1 MIILMQNSAK
11 VAFRQPHNLEIAQ
24 EQAPERAMA
33 AGDAGDAEY
42 VRDAEHAGDA
52 EYAAGA
58 AYEELEDVTE
68 GLLVSAL
75 SGEYAAGVAYEQLEE
90 DADYWADADVSDG
103 EMADAR
109 LNPTVE
115 KLAKALTNHYPE
127 IRARKFWATTSLDNA
142 DMARVIPKRKGY
154 ELWETM
160 VAAIMQILAF
170 FFAAQFDLN
179 PAFLQYPVK
188 KVVDGSKAEQKAIKA
203 FDQKY
208 ASRLTPEVV
217 ERLIAVWDMWSSVMQ
232 FARIIGSRAFEEY
245 GYGLP
250 RGSPWIEFIGLATVM
265 AQQYKKLIEFGER
278 KPGAIYEKSR
288 ILVHVSWLRRWLRAK
303 INPSG
308 FRREQSHWKH
318 CWDIV
323 TLRVMKNGIL
333 DVGKSRFMP
342 AKFEFAPEPEL
353 GIVGERDT
361 ESETDDEDTDVEMAT
376 IEEEEE
382 ITADDELGEAL
393 DPRLRGATGSA
404 AVQSEQVDVDMGGTM
419 EASTVE
425 NHMSSDGN
433 NGDRI
438 GRAPMGF
445 AGGFGQNS
453 GGRGGI
459 RSTYIGMGRYADGAR
474 ADGNTTVY
482 AHDPETNE
490 YIVVTRDDPR
500 SGTIQ

>member
-1 MIILMQNSAK
+1 
-11 VAFRQPHNLEIAQ
+11 
-24 EQAPERAMA
+24 MA
-33 AGDAGDAEY
+33 TGDAGDAEY
-42 VRDAEHAGDA
+42 VWDAEYTGDV

-68 GLLVSAL
+68 DLLVSGL

-90 DADYWADADVSDG
+90 DADYWADGDVSDG
-103 EMADAR
+103 EMADVR

-115 KLAKALTNHYPE
+115 KLAKALTNHYPG

-142 DMARVIPKRKGY
+142 DMARVIPNRSGY

-160 VAAIMQILAF
+160 VAAVMQILAF
-170 FFAAQFDLN
+170 FFAAQFGVN

-188 KVVDGSKAEQKAIKA
+188 KVLEGSKAEQKAIKA

-232 FARIIGSRAFEEY
+232 YARIIGSRAFVEY

-265 AQQYKKLIEFGER
+265 AKQYEKLIEFGEM
-278 KPGAIYEKSR
+278 KPGAIYDRSR
-288 ILVHVSWLRRWLRAK
+288 ILIHVSWLRRWLRTK

-323 TLRVMKNGIL
+323 TLRVMKNGTVDI
-333 DVGKSRFMP
+333 GKSRFMP
-342 AKFEFAPEPEL
+342 AEFEFAPEPEL
-353 GIVGERDT
+353 DIVGEGDMK
-361 ESETDDEDTDVEMAT
+361 SETDDEDTDVEMET
-376 IEEEEE
+376 IKEEEE

-393 DPRLRGATGSA
+393 DPRLRGATGPA
-404 AVQSEQVDVDMGGTM
+404 AVQSEQADVDMGGTM

-425 NHMSSDGN
+425 NRISSNSN
-433 NGDRI
+433 NGGRI
-438 GRAPMGF
+438 GRLPMRF
-445 AGGFGQNS
+445 AGGFGGNS
-453 GGRGGI
+453 SGRGGI
-459 RSTYIGMGRYADGAR
+459 RSSTYIGTGRYADGAR

>member
-1 MIILMQNSAK
+1 
-11 VAFRQPHNLEIAQ
+11 
-24 EQAPERAMA
+24 
-33 AGDAGDAEY
+33 
-42 VRDAEHAGDA
+42 
-52 EYAAGA
+52 
-58 AYEELEDVTE
+58 
-68 GLLVSAL
+68 
-75 SGEYAAGVAYEQLEE
+75 
-90 DADYWADADVSDG
+90 
-103 EMADAR
+103 
-109 LNPTVE
+109 
-115 KLAKALTNHYPE
+115 
-127 IRARKFWATTSLDNA
+127 
-142 DMARVIPKRKGY
+142 
-154 ELWETM
+154 M

-170 FFAAQFDLN
+170 FFEAQFGIN
-179 PAFLQYPVK
+179 PAFLQYPVRN
-188 KVVDGSKAEQKAIKA
+188 VEEGSKAEQKAIKA

-208 ASRLTPEVV
+208 SSLLTPEVV

-232 FARIIGSRAFEEY
+232 YARVIGSRAFVGY

-265 AQQYKKLIEFGER
+265 AKQYMKLIEFGKM

-288 ILVHVSWLRRWLRAK
+288 ILIHVSWLRRWLRTK

-353 GIVGERDT
+353 GIVGEGDT
-361 ESETDDEDTDVEMAT
+361 ESETDDEDTDVEMGN
-376 IEEEEE
+376 IKEKEEV
-382 ITADDELGEAL
+382 TADDELGEML
-393 DPRLRGATGSA
+393 DPRLRGATGPA
-404 AVQSEQVDVDMGGTM
+404 AAQSEQADIDMGGTA
-419 EASTVE
+419 EAGAVE
-425 NHMSSDGN
+425 SHISSDSN
-433 NGDRI
+433 NGGRI
-438 GRAPMGF
+438 GRAPMRF
-445 AGGFGQNS
+445 AGGFGRNS
-453 GGRGGI
+453 GGRGEI
-459 RSTYIGMGRYADGAR
+459 RSTYIGTGRYADGAR

>member
-1 MIILMQNSAK
+1 
-11 VAFRQPHNLEIAQ
+11 
-24 EQAPERAMA
+24 MA
-33 AGDAGDAEY
+33 AEDTGDAEY
-42 VRDAEHAGDA
+42 VRGAEHAGDA
-52 EYAAGA
+52 EYATGA

-68 GLLVSAL
+68 SLLVSIL
-75 SGEYAAGVAYEQLEE
+75 SGEYAAGVAYGQFEE

-109 LNPTVE
+109 LNPTIE
-115 KLAKALTNHYPE
+115 KLAKALTNHYAE

-142 DMARVIPKRKGY
+142 DLARVIPNRKGY
-154 ELWETM
+154 ELWETT

-170 FFAAQFDLN
+170 SFAAQFDIN

-188 KVVDGSKAEQKAIKA
+188 KAEEGSKAEQKAIKA
-203 FDQKY
+203 FDHKY

-217 ERLIAVWDMWSSVMQ
+217 ERLIAVWDMWSSAMQ
-232 FARIIGSRAFEEY
+232 YARIIGSRAFVEY

-265 AQQYKKLIEFGER
+265 AKQYEKLIEFGEM
-278 KPGAIYEKSR
+278 KPGAIYEMSR
-288 ILVHVSWLRRWLRAK
+288 ILIHVSWLRRWLRTK

-308 FRREQSHWKH
+308 FRREQSHWNH

-323 TLRVMKNGIL
+323 TLRVMKNGTVDI
-333 DVGKSRFMP
+333 GKSRFMP

-353 GIVGERDT
+353 DIVGEGYT
-361 ESETDDEDTDVEMAT
+361 ESETDDEDTDVEMET
-376 IEEEEE
+376 IKEKEEVTADDEDTDVEMETMKEKEE

-393 DPRLRGATGSA
+393 DPRLRSATGSA
-404 AVQSEQVDVDMGGTM
+404 AVRSEQPDVEMGGTM
-419 EASTVE
+419 EASTAE
-425 NHMSSDGN
+425 NRISSTSN
-433 NGDRI
+433 NGGRI
-438 GRAPMGF
+438 GRGPMRF
-445 AGGFGQNS
+445 AGGFERYS

-459 RSTYIGMGRYADGAR
+459 RSTYIGTGRYSDGAR

-482 AHDPETNE
+482 AHDPEANE